1 MEPVKIEKVEG
12 EKVEGER
19 WESEMLESGKV
30 KGGKVESGKVGR
42 WESES
47 KLTREEIVVHI
58 AALNARIAELEGHLA
73 GRTGNSIL
81 SEAEHLTTHDRN
93 QSYGHPSDDYGR
105 VTGAFNALTG
115 HKLTTQQGILFM
127 VCVKLAREAYKPK
140 RDNRVDAAGY
150 LNCLDMTEQARDL
163 GSEFTTGSQPSRP
176 VAAGLQGAETTE
188 KARPAVPV
196 ANQNVEAGTGNTP
209 QRYCWRPLCA

>member
-1 MEPVKIEKVEG
+1 MEPVKIEKMER
-12 EKVEGER
+12 EKVEGE
-19 WESEMLESGKV
+19 MLESGRWE
-30 KGGKVESGKVGR
+30 GGKVEGLK
-42 WESES
+42 SEPQFTQEVAS
-47 KLTREEIVVHI
+47 
-58 AALNARIAELEGHLA
+58 AMLNNPILLKARIVELEGHLA
-73 GRTGNSIL
+73 GRPGNSIL

-196 ANQNVEAGTGNTP
+196 ANQNVEEGTGNIP
-209 QRYCWRPLCA
+209 QRYCWRPLYA